1 MSAVIIVIISDLL
14 TLLLSMGVT
23 IFIAGTHWGEIRTDL
38 NKLKDDVAQIKGMFV
53 PVLRRENRG
62 E

>member
-1 MSAVIIVIISDLL
+1 MVIIVSDLL
-14 TLLLSMGVT
+14 TLILSMGAT
-23 IFIAGTHWGEIRTDL
+23 IFIAGTHWGEVRTDISD
-38 NKLKDDVAQIKGMFV
+38 LKKAVARIEGMFV